1 VDDQHATFMARA
13 IELSRLALDAP
24 GLRPFGAV
32 VVKDGRI
39 VGEGVN
45 AAGGKH
51 DPTSHGE
58 VEAVRAACAA
68 LATTDLDGCDL
79 YTSCEPCA
87 MCTATMHLAGI
98 ARVFYAASADDSAA
112 AFAARGRS
120 ASRWPSAELRA
131 EIAKPIDARRMPA
144 AQLGRDEAVAVIEAF
159 AARPG

>member
-1 VDDQHATFMARA
+1 MDDADFMARA
-13 IELSRLALDAP
+13 IALSRRALDEP

-45 AAGGKH
+45 AAPGKH

-58 VEAVRAACAA
+58 VEAIRAACAA
-68 LATTDLDGCDL
+68 LATDDLAGCDL

-98 ARVFYAASADDSAA
+98 ARVFYAASAQDSADT
-112 AFAARGRS
+112 FAAHGRR
-120 ASRWPSAELRA
+120 ASPWPSAELRA
-131 EIAKPIDARRMPA
+131 EVAKPIGERRMAA
-144 AQLGRDEAVAVIEAF
+144 AQVQRDEAVTVIEAF
-159 AARPG
+159 AAKPR